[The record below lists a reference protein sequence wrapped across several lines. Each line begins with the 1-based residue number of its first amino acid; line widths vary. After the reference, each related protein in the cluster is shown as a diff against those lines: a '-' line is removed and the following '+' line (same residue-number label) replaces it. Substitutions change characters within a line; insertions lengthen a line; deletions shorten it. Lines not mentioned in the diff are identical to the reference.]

1 MSLQNDPY
9 WARFLADTRRRSV
22 LRRVALMTRDV
33 VRRRR
38 RIMQP

>member
-1 MSLQNDPY
+1 MSWQNDPY
-9 WARFLADTRRRSV
+9 WARFMADAKRRSV

-33 VRRRR
+33 TRRR